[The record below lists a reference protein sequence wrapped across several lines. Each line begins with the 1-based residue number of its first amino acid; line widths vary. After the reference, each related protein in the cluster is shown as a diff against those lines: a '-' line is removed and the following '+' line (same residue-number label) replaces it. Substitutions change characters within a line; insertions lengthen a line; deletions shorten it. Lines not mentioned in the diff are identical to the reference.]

1 MLMGL
6 KRRRRKS
13 NDVAKIQITSLLD
26 IMTILLFFLLKHYSA
41 SVDINLSKNLQL
53 PVSTSTRAPVNALNI
68 AVSTTEITVDG
79 EQILALQNSSLPGY
93 KMIPPSAFKKDP
105 DLVLPLLDVLKKKRA
120 YAETASA
127 LDERL
132 KFQGDCIVQADK
144 STPYKLL
151 RKVLYTA
158 GQADY
163 VQLNFAV
170 RVEE

>member
-1 MLMGL
+1 MIRPR
-6 KRRRRKS
+6 KSRRRKS
-13 NDVAKIQITSLLD
+13 NAVATIQITSLLD

-41 SVDINLSKNLQL
+41 SVDINVTRDLQL
-53 PVSTSTRAPVNALNI
+53 PLSTSNRAPINALNL
-68 AVSTTEITVDG
+68 AVSQSEIAVDG
-79 EQILALQNSSLPGY
+79 ENVIDLQDSPTPGV
-93 KMIPPSAFKKDP
+93 KMIPASAFKDDP
-105 DLVLPLLDVLKKKRA
+105 DLIVPLLDILKRKRGFA
-120 YAETASA
+120 DAASG

-144 STPYKLL
+144 SIPYSLL

-170 RVEE
+170 RYED